1 MRFFTSLTGVALLSG
16 ALFAQ
21 APEIPFGS
29 TPNLLKMPVGMYM
42 GAAAGVATNSKGH
55 IYVYTRTGDAYATTG
70 TSRTFT
76 HGGSRLF
83 EFDPTGKYLGEI
95 GQNSYGFLV
104 AQSVR
109 VDPKDN
115 IWIVDRTSSLVVKF
129 APDGRVLMPLG
140 RKPEAIFVGARGGFP
155 GGALGRG
162 GAAGGR
168 GGAGGGRAGGRGPA
182 ALPGSGTP
190 GDLFNGPTDVAW
202 DAQGDIFISDGFGN
216 ARIAK
221 FDKDGKFLKSWGS
234 RGSEPG
240 QFNNPRSLA
249 IDAKGNVYVADK
261 GNDRIQVFDN
271 DGTFKT
277 QITGI
282 GSPAAV
288 CISPGSHQFLYA
300 SNSNELNSLDH
311 GEIYKLELDGKVLG
325 QFGRAGHLLKEF
337 GAVNE
342 IDCRHS
348 NELYVGELM
357 NWRVQKITLR

>member
-1 MRFFTSLTGVALLSG
+1 MRITSDLIGMALVAGS
-16 ALFAQ
+16 LFAQ
-21 APEIPFGS
+21 APEIAFDS
-29 TPNLLKMPVGMYM
+29 APNFLKMPDRMYM
-42 GAAAGVATNSKGH
+42 GEAAGVATNSKGH

-70 TSRTFT
+70 TSRTFS

-83 EFDPTGKYLGEI
+83 EFDQNGKYVGEI

-109 VDPKDN
+109 VDPQDN
-115 IWIVDRTSSLVVKF
+115 IWIVDKSSSLVVKF

-140 RKPEAIFVGARGGFP
+140 RKPEAIFVGV
-155 GGALGRG
+155 RG
-162 GAAGGR
+162 GAPG
-168 GGAGGGRAGGRGPA
+168 GGRGPA
-182 ALPGSGTP
+182 AGRSGEGGPLPGAGAP
-190 GDLFNGPTDVAW
+190 GDLFNGPADVAW
-202 DAQGDIFISDGFGN
+202 DAQGDIFIADGFGN

-221 FDKDGKFLKSWGS
+221 FDKNGKYIKSWGS

-249 IDAKGNVYVADK
+249 TDAQGNVYVADK
-261 GNDRIQVFDN
+261 GNHRIQVFDN

-277 QITGI
+277 QIAGV
-282 GSPAAV
+282 GAPAAI
-288 CISPGSHQFLYA
+288 CISPGPHPFLYA
-300 SNSNELNSLDH
+300 SNSNEMNSLDH

-325 QFGRAGHLLKEF
+325 QFGRAGHVLKEF

-342 IDCRHS
+342 IDCRRA

-357 NWRVQKITLR
+357 NWRVQKIALH